1 MQDVFFFCFPYSGG
15 LPNLYGAIVVV
26 DQSQV
31 HQVLV
36 CKNQV
41 QPDPVL
47 VQSNDCVAWVWP
59 VLRTHGL
66 TQVHGTQQVF
76 ELQSYTRD
84 VVTPRYMFIFY
95 SFSKQ
100 NKCQ

>member
-1 MQDVFFFCFPYSGG
+1 MVFLFYSAG

-36 CKNQV
+36 CKNKV

-84 VVTPRYMFIFY
+84 VVTPRYIIFCY
-95 SFSKQ
+95 S
-100 NKCQ
+100 